1 MIDAAIVGLGRWG
14 RSFVE
19 SVQGKSSRIRFVRGV
34 ETNPDPARAFA
45 RQHGFELST
54 SLEEALADRAVQAV
68 VLATPHSLHR
78 AQVIAAAKARK
89 QVFCEKP
96 LALTAADARAMVSAC
111 AAAGVVLGVGHN
123 RRFWPA
129 IRELK
134 RIVDSGE
141 LGALMHIEGH
151 NSNENSNRVQDGWRL
166 APHESPGGGMTGAG
180 LHVLDTF
187 TCLFGPVRRV
197 RAQVLSRKP
206 DPAPL
211 DTASAMYEF
220 ENGASGLL
228 ATIRATPFYWRIHAF
243 GTLGSAEV
251 LGETELVR
259 HRSGARPE
267 HIHLPAADSLV
278 SELEAFA
285 DAIDGRAPFPVTPAQ
300 MLATVEAFEATVR
313 ALETGLA
320 VEVEAGSMRGTHG
333 T

>member
-1 MIDAAIVGLGRWG
+1 VIDSAIVGLGRWG

-19 SVQGKSSRIRFVRGV
+19 SVQGKSRRIRFVRGV
-34 ETNPDPARAFA
+34 ETNPEPARAFA
-45 RQHGFELST
+45 AQHGFAVTT
-54 SLEEALADRAVQAV
+54 SLDEVLADPSIHAV

-78 AQVIAAAKARK
+78 EQVIAGAKAGK
-89 QVFCEKP
+89 HVFCEKP
-96 LALTAADARAMVSAC
+96 LALSSADARAMIAAC
-111 AAAGVVLGVGHN
+111 ETAGIVLGVGHN

-141 LGALMHIEGH
+141 LGELMHIEGH

-166 APHESPGGGMTGAG
+166 SPHESPGGGMTGAG

-206 DPAPL
+206 EPAPL
-211 DTASAMYEF
+211 DTASAIYEF

-259 HRSGARPE
+259 HHSGAKPE
-267 HIHLPAADSLV
+267 HIHLPPADSLL

-300 MLATVEAFEATVR
+300 MLDTVEAFEATVR

-320 VEVEAGSMRGTHG
+320 VEADAGSMRGTHG

>member
-34 ETNPDPARAFA
+34 ETNPDPA
-45 RQHGFELST
+45 
-54 SLEEALADRAVQAV
+54 
-68 VLATPHSLHR
+68 
-78 AQVIAAAKARK
+78 
-89 QVFCEKP
+89 
-96 LALTAADARAMVSAC
+96 
-111 AAAGVVLGVGHN
+111 
-123 RRFWPA
+123 
-129 IRELK
+129 
-134 RIVDSGE
+134 
-141 LGALMHIEGH
+141 
-151 NSNENSNRVQDGWRL
+151 
-166 APHESPGGGMTGAG
+166 
-180 LHVLDTF
+180 
-187 TCLFGPVRRV
+187 
-197 RAQVLSRKP
+197 
-206 DPAPL
+206 PL

-228 ATIRATPFYWRIHAF
+228 ATLRATPFYWRIHAF

-259 HRSGARPE
+259 HRSGTRPE

-300 MLATVEAFEATVR
+300 MLATVAAFEATVR

-320 VEVEAGSMRGTHG
+320 VEVEAGSMRCTHG